1 MRNTTAEP
9 ERPSRFGCVISCFGS
24 LITHSGNVITCFGK
38 MIARFGNR

>member
-24 LITHSGNVITCFGK
+24 LIMFTPTGN
-38 MIARFGNR
+38 